1 MDNEKTLTEG
11 ELKENQK
18 RLIREEHSIYFKNE
32 NYWELIKLSIALN
45 IDCVINT
52 LDNQNININKETCET
67 KSKTEQIFMDFL
79 YRFKSPISIERNIYL
94 KDDECYNQIL
104 FNSKKKKMTILIKN
118 SDFPTEYRLFSKGT
132 NEYTIQICSF
142 YIDPDTD
149 NVENI
154 NDLIIAQIKEFNKN
168 KLRTLYF

>member
-1 MDNEKTLTEG
+1 
-11 ELKENQK
+11 
-18 RLIREEHSIYFKNE
+18 
-32 NYWELIKLSIALN
+32 
-45 IDCVINT
+45 
-52 LDNQNININKETCET
+52 
-67 KSKTEQIFMDFL
+67 
-79 YRFKSPISIERNIYL
+79 
-94 KDDECYNQIL
+94 
-104 FNSKKKKMTILIKN
+104 MTILIKN

>member
-104 FNSKKKKMTILIKN
+104 FNSKKKK
-118 SDFPTEYRLFSKGT
+118 
-132 NEYTIQICSF
+132 
-142 YIDPDTD
+142 
-149 NVENI
+149 
-154 NDLIIAQIKEFNKN
+154 
-168 KLRTLYF
+168 